1 MSLRGSQLPT
11 LRKRYSESEV
21 QSRQRSPSEE
31 KLATRR
37 GKSFARRC
45 KTYSLAPL
53 LGIAAAGYLAIHG
66 KAAARLD
73 LLQIVDTT
81 TSLFTERPVP
91 QLTVSANLTSTSSA
105 AKQIAWSSGVWRVRW
120 NSAASQ
126 LSVGRN
132 ERGDKETV
140 LWVSRAGQPFVAA
153 AKADS
158 APAESH
164 GNFQIRERLLWQCVH
179 QRLDSFTTSLEQ
191 VELRGTFDDDDH
203 CRTVRWRLVFSTN
216 HVSDALHENHLNFVL
231 AVSGRTTHGQDVR
244 APNRAQLTQMLG
256 SSEAVWGLGVQFRH
270 FNLRGHC
277 VPAFISEQGIGRGAP
292 ETQPMSY
299 MLNVLGGGAGGNDYT
314 T

>member
-1 MSLRGSQLPT
+1 MSLRGTKLPV
-11 LRKRYSESEV
+11 RDSAREPEV
-21 QSRQRSPSEE
+21 ERQRTPSQE
-31 KLATRR
+31 KAVARR

-45 KTYSLAPL
+45 RTYGLAPL

-73 LLQIVDTT
+73 LLQIVDTVAALT
-81 TSLFTERPVP
+81 MERAVP
-91 QLTVSANLTSTSSA
+91 QLTVAANLTSSQKA
-105 AKQIAWSSGVWRVRW
+105 AKHFTWSAGDWRVRW
-120 NSAASQ
+120 NSVASQ
-126 LSVGRN
+126 LSVTRN
-132 ERGDKETV
+132 DRADVETV
-140 LWVSRAGQPFVAA
+140 LWASRAGQPFAAA

-179 QRLDSFTTSLEQ
+179 QRLDSLTSGKEE

-203 CRTVRWRLVFSTN
+203 CRTVRWRLVFTAADN
-216 HVSDALHENHLNFVL
+216 ANHLSFALSVT
-231 AVSGRTTHGQDVR
+231 GRTAHGQDSR
-244 APNRAQLTQMLG
+244 APNRAQLTKALG
-256 SSEAVWGLGVQFRH
+256 KSVAVWGLGVQFRH

-292 ETQPMSY
+292 ETQPMSF